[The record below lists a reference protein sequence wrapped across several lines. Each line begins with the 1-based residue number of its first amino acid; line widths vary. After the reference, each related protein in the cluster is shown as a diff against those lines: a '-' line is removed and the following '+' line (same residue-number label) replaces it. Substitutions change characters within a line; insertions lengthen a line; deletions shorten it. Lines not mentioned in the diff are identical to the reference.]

1 MLSFVFGLT
10 IIASLKSY
18 TLLLERC
25 ARAEQHIVLSMP
37 FWGYLFSV
45 HVCIIAQFGNPVN
58 WRVFVLF

>member
-1 MLSFVFGLT
+1 MLSFVFRLT
-10 IIASLKSY
+10 IVASLKFY